1 MSVDYDAVIVG
12 AGPAGA
18 TAAILLARQGYRVGL
33 IDKATF
39 PRDKACAEYMSPAI
53 EGVLKRLGVLQQVE
67 AARPAHLRG
76 FDIYSPGGRSF
87 RADFAGIT
95 RDDGKPYYEYGL
107 ALPRSVFDHLL
118 VEQARR
124 RGVTVLEGTRL
135 HDFQVERVGSR
146 QVSVSAKVQMA
157 QAARVREPQAYVS
170 RETLVSPNVSRET
183 YAAAQV
189 EGNGAAAKPT
199 LRARLLVA
207 ADGVHSLIARRLGV
221 QQPSAR
227 HRKIA
232 LVTHMRGIGGLGL
245 YGEMHVGR
253 GRYVGLA
260 PLEPPEVGDLCNV
273 AVVVDESEAPGLAG
287 RVDAFFDEALQGF
300 PALAGRLA
308 EARRVKA
315 ILAVSRLAVSARCF
329 SADGVMLVGDAT
341 GFYDPFTGEGLYRAL
356 RGAELLAGVAGAA
369 LAAGD
374 CSARRLSAYDRVHR
388 REFRGKRLV
397 EHIVQELIARP
408 WLCEYVAGRFAR
420 RKPLADT
427 IMGVTGDFLPP
438 ARVLSPVYVAKL
450 LL

>member
-1 MSVDYDAVIVG
+1 MSVDFDVAVVG

-18 TAAILLARQGYRVGL
+18 AAAILLARQGYRVGL

-53 EGVLKRLGVLQQVE
+53 GGVLKRLGVLQQVE
-67 AARPAHLRG
+67 AARPARLRG
-76 FDIYSPGGRSF
+76 FDIYSPAGRSF
-87 RADFAGIT
+87 RADFAGVT
-95 RDDGKPYYEYGL
+95 RADGKPFYEYGL
-107 ALPRSVFDHLL
+107 ALPRRVFDHLL
-118 VEQARR
+118 VEQARSK
-124 RGVTVLEGTRL
+124 GVTVLEGTCL
-135 HDFQVERVGSR
+135 HDFQVERVGPR
-146 QVSVSAKVQMA
+146 QVSVSATVQMA
-157 QAARVREPQAYVS
+157 KAARVREPSVS
-170 RETLVSPNVSRET
+170 RETLGGAAVSRET
-183 YAAAQV
+183 RDDAANGESSAAASKTV
-189 EGNGAAAKPT
+189 

-221 QQPSAR
+221 QQPSTR

-232 LVTHMRGIGGLGL
+232 LVTHMRGICNLGL

-273 AVVVDESEAPGLAG
+273 AVVVDESEAPRLAG

-300 PALAGRLA
+300 PALDGRLA
-308 EARRVKA
+308 EARRVKE
-315 ILAVSRLAVSARCF
+315 ILAVSRLAVSAQRF

-374 CSARRLSAYDRVHR
+374 CSARRLSAYDRVQR

-397 EHIVQELIARP
+397 EHIVQQLIARP

-438 ARVLSPVYVAKL
+438 ASVLSPLYVAKL

>member
-1 MSVDYDAVIVG
+1 MSVDFDVVVVG

-67 AARPAHLRG
+67 AARPARLRG
-76 FDIYSPGGRSF
+76 FDIYSPAGRRF
-87 RADFAGIT
+87 RADFAGVT

-107 ALPRSVFDHLL
+107 ALPRYLFDHLL
-118 VEQARR
+118 VEQARSR
-124 RGVTVLEGTRL
+124 SVIVLEGTRL

-146 QVSVSAKVQMA
+146 QVNVNATVQMA
-157 QAARVREPQAYVS
+157 QAARVRVS
-170 RETLVSPNVSRET
+170 RETSSSGAAVSRET
-183 YAAAQV
+183 RDDTA
-189 EGNGAAAKPT
+189 NGESSAPASKT
-199 LRARLLVA
+199 ILRARLLVA

-221 QQPSAR
+221 QQPSTR

-232 LVTHMRGIGGLGL
+232 LVTHMRGIRDLGL

-260 PLEPPEVGDLCNV
+260 PLEPPEVGDLCNA
-273 AVVVDESEAPGLAG
+273 AVVVDESEAPSLAG
-287 RVDAFFDEALQGF
+287 RVEAFFDEALRGF

-308 EARRVKA
+308 AARRVKE
-315 ILAVSRLAVSARCF
+315 ILAVSRLAVSAQRF

-374 CSARRLSAYDRVHR
+374 CSARRLSAYDRVQR

-397 EHIVQELIARP
+397 EHLVQELIARP
-408 WLCEYVAGRFAR
+408 WLCEYVAGRFAA

>member
-1 MSVDYDAVIVG
+1 MSVDFDVVVVG

-18 TAAILLARQGYRVGL
+18 TAAALLARQGYRVGL

-53 EGVLKRLGVLQQVE
+53 EGVLKRLGVLAQVE
-67 AARPAHLRG
+67 AARPARLRG

-87 RADFAGIT
+87 RADFAGVT
-95 RDDGKPYYEYGL
+95 RADGKPFYEYGL
-107 ALPRSVFDHLL
+107 ALPRRVFDHLL
-118 VEQARR
+118 VEQARSK
-124 RGVTVLEGTRL
+124 GVTVLEGTRL
-135 HDFQVERVGSR
+135 HDFQVERVGPR
-146 QVSVSAKVQMA
+146 QVSVSATVQMA
-157 QAARVREPQAYVS
+157 QAARVREPSVSRETSGGVAVS
-170 RETLVSPNVSRET
+170 RETLAD
-183 YAAAQV
+183 AANG
-189 EGNGAAAKPT
+189 EGSVAAAKT
-199 LRARLLVA
+199 VLRARLLVA
-207 ADGVHSLIARRLGV
+207 ADGVHSMIARRLGV
-221 QQPSAR
+221 QQPLAR

-232 LVTHMRGIGGLGL
+232 LVTHMRGIRDLGL

-287 RVDAFFDEALQGF
+287 RVDAFFDEALQSF
-300 PALAGRLA
+300 PALDGRLA
-308 EARRVKA
+308 EARRAKD
-315 ILAVSRLAVSARCF
+315 ILAVSRLAVSAQRF
-329 SADGVMLVGDAT
+329 STAGVMLVGDAT
-341 GFYDPFTGEGLYRAL
+341 GFYDPFTGEGMYRAL

-374 CSARRLSAYDRVHR
+374 CSARRLSAYDRVQR

-397 EHIVQELIARP
+397 EHIVQQLIARP
-408 WLCEYVAGRFAR
+408 WLCEYVAGRFAA
-420 RKPLADT
+420 RKSLADT

-438 ARVLSPVYVAKL
+438 ARVLSPIYIAKL